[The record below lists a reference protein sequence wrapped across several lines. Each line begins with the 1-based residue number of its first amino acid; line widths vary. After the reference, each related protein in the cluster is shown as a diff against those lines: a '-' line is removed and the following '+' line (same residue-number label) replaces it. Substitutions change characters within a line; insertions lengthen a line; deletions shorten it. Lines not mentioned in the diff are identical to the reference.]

1 MFGPSCMF
9 NIYFFVLKYV
19 AIPWTNLNSRIC
31 YLRRSGSRSWIWAM
45 RGMLRALVGCS
56 GTDLVRTFRPGNAQG
71 FLVFAA
77 SQLMSCHSFQSNH
90 VGLIGSKSP
99 WFHLLVWSCVA
110 HCELFLLVL
119 LLLLVWIVLSKTKG
133 ARLTLRNEKDQ
144 ETLMQHEQSRLVKI
158 HTTKPINLR
167 FCPLG
172 YVFSYRGNT
181 V

>member
-1 MFGPSCMF
+1 MLPSHEPIWTVEFVPYGGAETALEFGPC
-9 NIYFFVLKYV
+9 VE
-19 AIPWTNLNSRIC
+19 
-31 YLRRSGSRSWIWAM
+31 
-45 RGMLRALVGCS
+45 CS
-56 GTDLVRTFRPGNAQG
+56 GPLSDVQGRTLSELSDLGMHKVF
-71 FLVFAA
+71 FVFAA
-77 SQLMSCHSFQSNH
+77 SQLMSCHFFQSNH
-90 VGLIGSKSP
+90 VGLIGSKFP